1 MSKKII
7 AICGSYGKTTLK
19 EILFQILSSKFKVL
33 QSFGNENT
41 PLGISKLVNKLTHE
55 HQILLLEFGEFVVG
69 DIRGLCELFP
79 PNIGIITGINNQ
91 HNERMGGI
99 ENAIKCMFEMAEFCK
114 TLVLN
119 IDDQNVCENWQKYA
133 QKNQEIWFYSSKNN
147 EKSSL
152 KLQKA
157 EFDKESL
164 SWKVEITK
172 EDLKE
177 LENLTVFTGNL
188 ATKETNTKAS
198 ENLIS
203 KSTKIQEKA
212 AESQINYAKNSS
224 QSLENNLAKNLES
237 HLEDDYILDEFNNS
251 KKQTQTREKQVETF
265 EIKLLGE
272 YVVGNLICGLII
284 GKKLEMSNLE
294 IQLGFANVVPIK
306 HRLEPIWNEKSQVLV
321 VDDSYNG
328 NIDGVLEAIEV
339 LTRLK

>member
-7 AICGSYGKTTLK
+7 AICGSYGKTTVK
-19 EILFQILSSKFKVL
+19 EILFQILSTKFKVL

-41 PLGISKLVNKLTHE
+41 PLGISKLVNKLTNQ

-69 DIRGLCELFP
+69 DIRGLCKLFP

-99 ENAIKCMFEMAEFCK
+99 DKAIQCMFEMAEFCE

-119 IDDQNVCENWQKYA
+119 IDDGNVRENWQKYV
-133 QKNQEIWFYSSKNN
+133 QKNQEIWFYSSQNNSSENDFSKSEQNNQKN
-147 EKSSL
+147 SL
-152 KLQKA
+152 KFQKA
-157 EFDKESL
+157 EFDKENL

-172 EDLKE
+172 KE
-177 LENLTVFTGNL
+177 LDNLDSFFVLKNEN
-188 ATKETNTKAS
+188 K
-198 ENLIS
+198 
-203 KSTKIQEKA
+203 
-212 AESQINYAKNSS
+212 
-224 QSLENNLAKNLES
+224 LENQTANEITNKVENQIELTREKLAKNDQTKLES
-237 HLEDDYILDEFNNS
+237 
-251 KKQTQTREKQVETF
+251 
-265 EIKLLGE
+265 EIKNDYAFATKNTTEIEIQTEIFKIHLLGK
-272 YVVGNLICGLII
+272 YAVGNLICGLII
-284 GKKLEMSNLE
+284 GKKLGLTDLE
-294 IQLGFANVVPIK
+294 IHLGLQNIKPIK